1 MSIQRINPGS
11 LRRSPGLTR
20 VVRVGDTV
28 YISGLT
34 AREGDSVVGV
44 GDIDA
49 QLDRVYGS
57 IETALKEVGGGLD
70 NLVKITA
77 YTTRPEYY
85 RGVVSARSRFL
96 GAKPAASST
105 VIIPALGHPNILV
118 EIEAIAVVGET
129 GKLKESVNPPE
140 MTTPEH
146 HAMLVKVGDVVYI
159 CRLCAW
165 DPAGNLIGVGDPAAQ
180 AAQLYKNM
188 DICLSS
194 VGAGRADVV
203 KTTTFY
209 THPLYYDAPRT
220 AREAYYHPN
229 PPTSASV
236 VVSHL
241 ANPDAVLEIEAI
253 AVIGGRKRHLNPDKM
268 HQPTGF
274 TNVVQAGDTV
284 YISGQVGVDSSGA
297 LTSKG
302 DPDGQLRQLYAN
314 LDAALESVGG
324 TRSSMVKTTTYCTRT
339 EYLSSVRSAREEFYG
354 DNPPTSAAIPVQ
366 GLANPDMLVEIE
378 AIAFTGGR

>member
-11 LRRSPGLTR
+11 LRTSPGLTR
-20 VVRVGDTV
+20 VARIGDTV

-49 QLDRVYGS
+49 QLDHVYGS

-85 RGVVSARSRFL
+85 RGVVNARSRFL

-118 EIEAIAVVGET
+118 EIEAVAVVGET
-129 GKLKESVNPPE
+129 GNLKESINPPE

-159 CRLCAW
+159 CGLCGW
-165 DPAGNLIGVGDPAAQ
+165 DPAGNIVGIGDPAAQ
-180 AAQLYKNM
+180 AEQLYKNM
-188 DICLSS
+188 DICLNS
-194 VGAGRADVV
+194 VGASRQDVV

-209 THPLYYDAPRT
+209 THPLYYDALRRG
-220 AREAYYHPN
+220 REAYYQPN

-236 VVSHL
+236 VVSYL
-241 ANPDAVLEIEAI
+241 ANPNAVLEIEAI

-268 HQPTGF
+268 HVPTGF
-274 TNVVQAGDTV
+274 TNVVQAGDMV
-284 YISGQVGVDSSGA
+284 YIAGQVGLDSNGA

-314 LDAALESVGG
+314 LDAALEAAGG
-324 TRSSMVKTTTYCTRT
+324 TRSSMVKTTTYCTRP
-339 EYLSSVRSAREEFYG
+339 EYLPSVRRAREEFYG
-354 DNPPTSAAIPVQ
+354 DNPPTSSAVPVQ
-366 GLANPDMLVEIE
+366 GLVNPDMLVEIE
-378 AIAFTGGR
+378 GIAYVGRD